1 MSGQRGVGCV
11 YLNVEHG
18 VFNVCEFLHE
28 GAEQAFPILSLFPL
42 EAGKES
48 RDRLLLLLLFL
59 FIFPAAN

>member
-1 MSGQRGVGCV
+1 M